1 MFIANKVGDG
11 FMETTQCHTEIAFDK
26 SKLQNKLASNFQL
39 LNGFVSESYSDKGIT
54 PSTSRAIK
62 QFTKVLYRNIALNH
76 HFRKVRES
84 LLSTV
89 GKSGKECIVELY
101 KEEGCEAKLYVIPSG
116 YSISS
121 ESLSGTFY
129 SLIVDYGSIEVVKK
143 EKSLIEDLEQD
154 RLYRLTQEQSIVGN
168 GRSMN
173 IDSFTAFTPTAIF
186 FCICYN
192 Y

>member
-1 MFIANKVGDG
+1 MFVANKVGDG
-11 FMETTQCHTEIAFDK
+11 FIETTQSHAEIIFDK
-26 SKLQNKLASNFQL
+26 SKLQNKIARNFQL
-39 LNGFVSESYSDKGIT
+39 FNGFVSESYSDTGIT

-62 QFTKVLYRNIALNH
+62 QYTEGLYRNIALNH
-76 HFRKVRES
+76 DFRKVRES

-89 GKSGKECIVELY
+89 GKSSKECIVELY
-101 KEEGCEAKLYVIPSG
+101 QEGGCEAKLYAIPSG

-121 ESLSGTFY
+121 KSLSGTFY
-129 SLIVDYGSIEVVKK
+129 SLIVDYGSIEVV
-143 EKSLIEDLEQD
+143 DQD

-173 IDSFTAFTPTAIF
+173 IDNLRAFTPTAIF
-186 FCICYN
+186 FCICCN